1 MGSLV
6 QVQPGE
12 QKKGRTQRPFAFLM
26 KPPPKWK
33 TAILVWLAIY
43 PSITTL
49 FLLFGDQL
57 LALHPMVRTLVLTL
71 ILVPLLVFVLLPLM
85 HKLFGGWLRR

>member
-1 MGSLV
+1 
-6 QVQPGE
+6 
-12 QKKGRTQRPFAFLM
+12 M

-33 TAILVWLAIY
+33 TAILVWVCIY

-49 FLLFGDQL
+49 FLLFGNQL
-57 LALHPMVRTLVLTL
+57 MALHPMVRTLVLTL

-85 HKLFGGWLRR
+85 QKLFGGWLHR